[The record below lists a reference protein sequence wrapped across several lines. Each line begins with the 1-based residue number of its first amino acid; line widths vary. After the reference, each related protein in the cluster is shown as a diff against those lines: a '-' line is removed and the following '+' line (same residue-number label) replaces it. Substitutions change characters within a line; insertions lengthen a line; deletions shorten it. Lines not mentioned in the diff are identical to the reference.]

1 MSAALLELA
10 LSVRIW
16 WHEFTNK
23 ALSAILWASCGAGGG
38 AGYRRAPPGGAN
50 WRSGRQRIGFSM
62 GAEGNCNRLVPALAW
77 VAGGE
82 RAALRAG
89 YRHPSKLFGVCRRI
103 LNARLGDRLRAR
115 AADR

>member
-1 MSAALLELA
+1 
-10 LSVRIW
+10 
-16 WHEFTNK
+16 
-23 ALSAILWASCGAGGG
+23 
-38 AGYRRAPPGGAN
+38 
-50 WRSGRQRIGFSM
+50 M

-89 YRHPSKLFGVCRRI
+89 YRHPSKLFGVCLRI

-115 AADR
+115 AADRGVESIFHGG